1 MFDTHLNYYLR
12 RALSTHVLLQEA
24 LVYKTILLET
34 LLSRDSDTLRTEEIP
49 FRYPDGLP
57 PVNLRFIVPRPGS
70 NQGHPALRFDVVDLG
85 EKRVNSWSVSL
96 PPSRRANT
104 LFKTYVRGYKPAYL
118 RMRLPFMGLGIPH
131 CSHMSK
137 TGYICASNG
146 FYNYVIDTHT
156 NTARIFPED
165 YLSAEPMHYSKQ
177 GNFSSDSAYW
187 YFVRWPLAGWAD
199 LIDGK
204 ADSVPC
210 QVGRVSLEEL
220 EEEVLLE
227 IDYQE
232 ETHEIACSPDDRY
245 AVFCTFKQELCVP
258 YPRGSF
264 FSSRPGYRLSHQAGI
279 RPQQLVTMDLN
290 RRLHWLTALPAPVI
304 GHHVFDPDD
313 PTVFYSS
320 AHNIVFHQMNAIL
333 EGPATLF
340 KLRIVDGH
348 TSIEGKYSD
357 DRFMRIFQ
365 HEVFHHKGV
374 TYLAVMSYPRYLY
387 ILRAADMS
395 LYRRIDVSPEQEIEC
410 RDGGNALCEKSK
422 GIYFTV
428 NASED
433 GRYIVMGSDVEFLM
447 YDMGSD
453 ELISLGGHLPR
464 GFGIGESIPHTRT
477 CGE

>member
-104 LFKTYVRGYKPAYL
+104 LFKTYVRRYKPAYL

-199 LIDGK
+199 LIDGPRNCLL
-204 ADSVPC
+204 AGR
-210 QVGRVSLEEL
+210 QVRRVLHLQAGALCSISERL
-220 EEEVLLE
+220 VLLLATGIPFE
-227 IDYQE
+227 
-232 ETHEIACSPDDRY
+232 S
-245 AVFCTFKQELCVP
+245 
-258 YPRGSF
+258 
-264 FSSRPGYRLSHQAGI
+264 SSRNQ
-279 RPQQLVTMDLN
+279 
-290 RRLHWLTALPAPVI
+290 TAAA
-304 GHHVFDPDD
+304 GHHGPET
-313 PTVFYSS
+313 PASL
-320 AHNIVFHQMNAIL
+320 AHCPPCA
-333 EGPATLF
+333 GDRSP
-340 KLRIVDGH
+340 RI
-348 TSIEGKYSD
+348 
-357 DRFMRIFQ
+357 
-365 HEVFHHKGV
+365 
-374 TYLAVMSYPRYLY
+374 
-387 ILRAADMS
+387 
-395 LYRRIDVSPEQEIEC
+395 
-410 RDGGNALCEKSK
+410 
-422 GIYFTV
+422 
-428 NASED
+428 
-433 GRYIVMGSDVEFLM
+433 
-447 YDMGSD
+447 
-453 ELISLGGHLPR
+453 
-464 GFGIGESIPHTRT
+464 
-477 CGE
+477 